1 MGMSS
6 LDEALALIAR
16 RGGTVRTS
24 EALAAGI
31 HARTLH
37 ALRDSGQ
44 LEQLARGLFRLA
56 ELPPPG
62 DPDLAVIAAAV
73 PKAVLCLLSALAAHE
88 LTTQIPHTIRIAI
101 PRTSRYPSLPGT
113 PIKVVRFGEAAFDA
127 GIERYD
133 FDGGTIRIYGPEKT
147 LADCF
152 KFRGKLGLDPF
163 HEGLASYRRRPKA
176 SMQRVLEFARID
188 RVDKAIRPYLQA
200 KP

>member
-1 MGMSS
+1 M
-6 LDEALALIAR
+6 
-16 RGGTVRTS
+16 RTG

-31 HARTLH
+31 HARTLY

-73 PKAVLCLLSALAAHE
+73 PKAVLCLISALAAHE
-88 LTTQIPHTIRIAI
+88 LTTQIPHTIQIAI
-101 PRTSRYPSLPGT
+101 PRTSRYPSLPGM
-113 PIKVVRFGEAAFDA
+113 PIKVFRFGEAAFEA
-127 GIERYD
+127 GIEVFD
-133 FDGGTIRIYGPEKT
+133 FDGGSMRIYGPEKT

-163 HEGLASYRRRPKA
+163 IEGLANYRRRPKA
-176 SMQRVLEFARID
+176 SMQRVLEFARVD
-188 RVDKAIRPYLQA
+188 RVDKAIRPYLEAQ
-200 KP
+200 P